1 MKNAVAF
8 FGLTRS
14 LDVTSQNLKDSIV
27 KDHDLF
33 VHTWKLNSKSEN
45 WHKSKEPSILKT
57 LNNYKKVR
65 LLHSNL
71 TSLYIEKQD
80 VHEPEFCFWGD
91 QKIYYS
97 NQLNMWTSFAR
108 VAKLVLE
115 RQMTYEEY
123 DFALF
128 TRSDIFFNRP
138 LPQEFMEK
146 AKSRVVF
153 AGNQVNSTYTA
164 EDLII
169 GVPVY
174 ALKKMILFPELYSK
188 YIASI
193 LENNYVKDLQVEN
206 FILFAL
212 QECSIEYEYFPF
224 RYGEDFQ
231 IIREGSRQWLMYKI
245 LNIFKFW
252 K

>member
-91 QKIYYS
+91 QKNI
-97 NQLNMWTSFAR
+97 
-108 VAKLVLE
+108 
-115 RQMTYEEY
+115 
-123 DFALF
+123 LF
-128 TRSDIFFNRP
+128 KSTKYVD
-138 LPQEFMEK
+138 EFCK
-146 AKSRVVF
+146 GCK
-153 AGNQVNSTYTA
+153 
-164 EDLII
+164 I
-169 GVPVY
+169 GVG
-174 ALKKMILFPELYSK
+174 A
-188 YIASI
+188 A
-193 LENNYVKDLQVEN
+193 NDL
-206 FILFAL
+206 
-212 QECSIEYEYFPF
+212 
-224 RYGEDFQ
+224 
-231 IIREGSRQWLMYKI
+231 
-245 LNIFKFW
+245 
-252 K
+252 